1 MKDSYSKIDMNLK
14 TTRLYLILRQIN
26 AKDLRIFFMILVIL
40 RDAQLLGRESKL
52 IKKQKKS
59 N

>member
-40 RDAQLLGRESKL
+40 RDA
-52 IKKQKKS
+52 
-59 N
+59 